1 MSSISS
7 GLYWRKSRWNGAA
20 CVPVVLT
27 ARRSPSGSGGS
38 LTMRDG
44 SGEGFSVD
52 GSAVTATFS
61 FLGTMTLVVDGTRYD
76 VVGAGS
82 GISKPFTEA
91 QRAELAE
98 ASAVA
103 SDAGSWSWAS
113 AGLAVLDV
121 GKVLTNTKPWKAILP
136 AIGATVR

>member
-27 ARRSPSGSGGS
+27 ATESSPGAGT

-52 GSAVTATFS
+52 GASVSAKFS
-61 FLGTMTLVVDGTRYD
+61 VFGTMTLTVAGTKYD

-91 QRAELAE
+91 QRAELAA
-98 ASAVA
+98 ASSVA
-103 SDAGSWSWAS
+103 SDAGIWSWAS
-113 AGLAVLDV
+113 AGLSVLDV
-121 GKVLTNTKPWKAILP
+121 GKVLNNTKPWKAILP
-136 AIGATVR
+136 GIGATVA